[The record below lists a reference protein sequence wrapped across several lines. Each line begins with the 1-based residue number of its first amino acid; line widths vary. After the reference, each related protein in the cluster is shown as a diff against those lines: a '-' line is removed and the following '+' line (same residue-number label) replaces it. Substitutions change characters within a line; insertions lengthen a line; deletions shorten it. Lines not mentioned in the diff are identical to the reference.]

1 MGVIK
6 TIAAA
11 VGIGE
16 SPAEKARKKAKRAE
30 QAATEKRAKVVAEQ
44 KAKAA
49 GVVTKR
55 KEDAQAA
62 EAGKGAAASKL
73 ALISTSSQGV
83 LDQASTGRRK
93 LFGN

>member
-1 MGVIK
+1 MGVFK
-6 TIAAA
+6 SIAAS

-16 SPAEKARKKAKRAE
+16 SPAEKAKKKAKRAE
-30 QAATEKRAKVVAEQ
+30 QAATEKRT
-44 KAKAA
+44 KAA
-49 GVVTKR
+49 EVVTKR
-55 KEDAQAA
+55 KEDAQAQA
-62 EAGKGAAASKL
+62 SKEGKGAAASKL